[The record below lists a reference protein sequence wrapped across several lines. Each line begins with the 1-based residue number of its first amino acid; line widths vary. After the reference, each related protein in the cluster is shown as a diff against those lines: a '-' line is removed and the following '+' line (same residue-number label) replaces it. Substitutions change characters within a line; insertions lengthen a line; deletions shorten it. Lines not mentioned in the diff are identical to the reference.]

1 MNNIVIKMA
10 DPELYYLIDEFCDE
24 KDIPRLNPEWSKC
37 VVAIDT
43 KTEKVVGLVAVQMMT
58 HTEPMIIDPQ
68 YQGKGLWEQM
78 SEAME
83 GYLDMLAGSSG
94 FPIGV
99 YNQPTN
105 AAAERICR
113 LRGYEKS
120 DKPLY
125 YKIYDGSSL
134 VTNKVPNNGNGIT
147 KE

>member
-1 MNNIVIKMA
+1 MNNIVIKML
-10 DPELYYLIDEFCDE
+10 DPEQYYLLDEFCDE
-24 KDIPRLNPEWSKC
+24 KGIPRLSPEWSKC

-43 KTEKVVGLVAVQMMT
+43 GLGRVVGLIATQMLI
-58 HTEPMIIDPQ
+58 HTEPIIINKE

-83 GYLDMLAGSSG
+83 GYLEFLAFSSG

-113 LRGYEKS
+113 MRGYEKS

-134 VTNKVPNNGNGIT
+134 VTNEVTKSNNGVT

>member
-1 MNNIVIKMA
+1 MDNVIIKMA

-24 KDIPRLNPEWSKC
+24 RGIPRLNPEWSKV

-43 KTEKVVGLVAVQMMT
+43 TTGKVIGITGAQMIV
-58 HTEPMIIDPQ
+58 HTEPMIIDEK

-83 GYLDMLAGSSG
+83 GYLDFLAFSSG

-125 YKIYDGSSL
+125 FKLYDGSSL
-134 VTNKVPNNGNGIT
+134 VTNGVT